1 MNFRT
6 KTLPR
11 LVSKLILTG
20 ILTGMILLSTGGPVS
35 AHPGDQPQN
44 PPLDFVTGGGF
55 IVRPSGAMAKFCGA
69 GGVKNGAFWGHLN
82 YKDHGNGLHVKAQR
96 EDITAYIFID
106 SRTRDICGR
115 ADTNLAGRV
124 AFHVRVTD
132 NGEPG
137 RDDIFIIRLGQ
148 NGVILYTTE
157 GDPDHTLGGPRKHG
171 GNIQL
176 HKGNRSN
183 TAPANPSFCE
193 I

>member
-1 MNFRT
+1 
-6 KTLPR
+6 
-11 LVSKLILTG
+11 
-20 ILTGMILLSTGGPVS
+20 MILLSAGGPVS

-55 IVRPSGAMAKFCGA
+55 IVRPSGAKAEFSVSA
-69 GGVKNGAFWGHLN
+69 GVKHGAFFGHLE
-82 YKDHGNGLHVKAQR
+82 YKDKGNGLRVKARR
-96 EDITAYIFID
+96 EDITGYIFID
-106 SRTRDICGR
+106 ANTRDICGR
-115 ADTNLAGRV
+115 ADTNLAGQV
-124 AFHVRVTD
+124 AFHIRVTD
-132 NGEPG
+132 ARKTKKRNGDDDFDDKFDDDDDDG
-137 RDDIFIIRLGQ
+137 DRSGDDDIFIIRLGK
-148 NGVILYTTE
+148 NGSVVYTTE

>member
-55 IVRPSGAMAKFCGA
+55 IVRPSGAKANFGVA

-137 RDDIFIIRLGQ
+137 RDDCACGHLRCGDSHHRHDDRRDHQGNCCALSHIEPLQLTPRL
-148 NGVILYTTE
+148 
-157 GDPDHTLGGPRKHG
+157 RK
-171 GNIQL
+171 
-176 HKGNRSN
+176 
-183 TAPANPSFCE
+183 
-193 I
+193 